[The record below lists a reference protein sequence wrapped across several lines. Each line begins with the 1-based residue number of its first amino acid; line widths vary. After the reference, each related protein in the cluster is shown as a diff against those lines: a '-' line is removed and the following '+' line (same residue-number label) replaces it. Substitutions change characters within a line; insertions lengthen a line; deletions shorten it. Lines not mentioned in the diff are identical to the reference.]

1 MTSSNNNNYAFEIR
15 FVDDK
20 IVQVFDIAAKRQNE
34 GTGLPTEYLQEDVL
48 KGQLRYSK
56 LVGSTTSPT
65 ENLDEYQHQ
74 VTTKRSKNRRSIQ
87 RHTFFMMG
95 GNVGGDSSSQ
105 HLILNDMPISPVM
118 PLSPTM
124 QMSPTLPVSPSS
136 PVPSLQ
142 VSLSL
147 PVSPTLQVVSPPPQ
161 RAVSP
166 PIPTLPQTA
175 MIIAMVDSNDYG
187 SRMNIQ
193 QEEKMSSKKGACC
206 IIQ

>member
-1 MTSSNNNNYAFEIR
+1 M
-15 FVDDK
+15 
-20 IVQVFDIAAKRQNE
+20 Q
-34 GTGLPTEYLQEDVL
+34 
-48 KGQLRYSK
+48 
-56 LVGSTTSPT
+56 
-65 ENLDEYQHQ
+65 
-74 VTTKRSKNRRSIQ
+74 
-87 RHTFFMMG
+87 
-95 GNVGGDSSSQ
+95 
-105 HLILNDMPISPVM
+105 ILNDSREDHHRDVVQTPSSPSSPSSPIVPISPVM

-175 MIIAMVDSNDYG
+175 MMSSYKAYQKHDNRTPQYDTSPQYNTAPQYQYNTTPDINQISPIIPPPQEYYQEFNSIAMVDSNDYG